1 MVEPR
6 GDRRIG
12 ETITA
17 EERLEESIPVEA
29 GGTLYVNAD
38 RGQIDV
44 SSHDANEVRVEAAAR
59 GWRAGLVLFSLEK
72 SENDVHFDVS
82 IDAFLPGF
90 LGAAHITARI
100 WVPPRYSVDL
110 ESAGGHVRVEDVCGR
125 IDAHSRGGHMTATR
139 IDGPVS
145 LRTSGGHITVEQVD
159 GDVRMQT
166 SGGHIRVDDIVGD
179 VSARTSGGHI
189 RARDIQGQVEFRTS
203 GGHIRVHFVEEAC
216 GYCQTSG
223 GQIEVSFPEGAG
235 VELDARTSGGAVRVE
250 HPLEDVTT
258 QRRSHVVGRIGGGG
272 APLELRTS
280 GGQIRVLRG

>member
-6 GDRRIG
+6 GDRRMG

-17 EERLEESIPVEA
+17 EEWLEQSIPVEA

-38 RGQIDV
+38 RGRIDV

-139 IDGPVS
+139 LDGPVS
-145 LRTSGGHITVEQVD
+145 LRTSGGHITVETELGV
-159 GDVRMQT
+159 GSTFNVFLPWVAREKIEPLHRKKDVIPAT
-166 SGGHIRVDDIVGD
+166 SPG
-179 VSARTSGGHI
+179 T
-189 RARDIQGQVEFRTS
+189 E
-203 GGHIRVHFVEEAC
+203 
-216 GYCQTSG
+216 
-223 GQIEVSFPEGAG
+223 
-235 VELDARTSGGAVRVE
+235 
-250 HPLEDVTT
+250 
-258 QRRSHVVGRIGGGG
+258 RRSRSLISVARPTAKGDT
-272 APLELRTS
+272 TS
-280 GGQIRVLRG
+280 TLWPPVK